1 MRTLIRDFALAGRM
15 LIKAPVFTLAAV
27 ATLALGIGAN
37 TATFTLADATL
48 LRPLPF
54 HDPQQLVAW
63 SWSSSWPHYQ
73 EYAKRTDIFQGVL
86 ASGGVTRLNLGIDGS
101 SELVQGA
108 YLSGNAFD
116 VLGVRPVAG
125 RALLPSDDVS
135 GGPLVAV
142 LNHGYWRSRFG
153 GEASVIGRTLRV
165 NGRPVTIVGVAE
177 PDFRG
182 ISLGASPSL
191 YLPAAAAG
199 PLSTGFFSSIDRMT
213 NTGFVWL
220 TVVGRLRPDVTAAQ
234 ASDAMDALYAQ
245 LQPPSPGTT
254 REERLRLEPLA
265 TRALGS
271 GAADVRTFVN
281 LLLGVVGLTLLIG
294 CANLANL
301 LLAKAAARRREMG
314 VRLALGATRAR
325 IVQQLLAESLLL
337 AIVGGA
343 AGLAVA
349 AFALQALAGFEL
361 PGGLRVAGIPLSLSG
376 TALVATFGL
385 SLLTGLL
392 FGAAPAWRASRT
404 DVLVSL
410 RDQSRGATG
419 RGGIRSALL
428 AAQVAMSLMLL
439 VGAGLF
445 GRSLMAALD
454 SRLGF
459 EPAQVATATVNLG
472 VARYDAARAGVFYR
486 TVLERV
492 QALPQVAHASW
503 TNLLPTRG
511 AFMWNTEVESTGKSI
526 TVYSAH
532 VGPEHFATL
541 GTRLL
546 AGRPFAPSDTPASE
560 RVAIVNELMARDY
573 FGDRSPI
580 GSRIKIFDTWVTI
593 VGVAENTITEELREE
608 PAAQLYLA
616 FEQWLD
622 GPQGIATDTAHLF
635 VKGTGEL
642 DALLPLLREQLR
654 AVDPEAPVYALS
666 SFDETLEALTM
677 PQRLGV
683 TLFTLFSAIALA
695 LATIGIYGVATYV
708 AALRTREIGVRIALG
723 ATRTAVRRLI
733 LQQSAWP
740 IVAGIF
746 VGLAGALYASRAAQA
761 FLVDISP
768 VDPVTFALVPLFLA
782 LVALAATYL
791 PARRASRI
799 EPVAALRDE

>member
-1 MRTLIRDFALAGRM
+1 MRNLLRDLALAAR
-15 LIKAPVFTLAAV
+15 LLFKAPVFTVAAV

-37 TATFTLADATL
+37 TAMFTLADATL

-54 HDPQQLVAW
+54 YDPQQLVVW
-63 SWSSSWPHYQ
+63 SWSSAWPHYQ
-73 EYAKRTDIFQGVL
+73 EYAKRTDIFEGVL

-108 YLSGNAFD
+108 YLSGNAFA
-116 VLGVRPVAG
+116 VLGVRAAAG
-125 RALLPSDDVS
+125 RTLLPSDDVS
-135 GGPLVAV
+135 GGPIVAV
-142 LNHGYWRSRFG
+142 LNHGYWRTRFG
-153 GEASVIGRTLRV
+153 GDASVVGRTLRV
-165 NGRPVTIVGVAE
+165 NGRPMTIVGVAE

-182 ISLGASPSL
+182 ISLGSSPSL
-191 YLPAAAAG
+191 YLPAASSG
-199 PLSTGFFSSIDRMT
+199 PLSTGFFSKVDRMT
-213 NTGFVWL
+213 STGFVWL
-220 TVVGRLRPDVTAAQ
+220 SVIGRLRPDVTAVQ
-234 ASDAMDALYAQ
+234 ASAAMDALYTQ
-245 LQPPSPGTT
+245 LQPPKPGTT
-254 REERLRLEPLA
+254 REERLQLEPLA

-281 LLLGVVGLTLLIG
+281 LLVGVVGLTLLIG

-301 LLAKAAARRREMG
+301 LLARAAARRREMG

-325 IVQQLLAESLLL
+325 IVQQLIVESLLL
-337 AIVGGA
+337 AMVGGA
-343 AGLAVA
+343 AGLMVA
-349 AFALQALAGFEL
+349 SFALQALAGFEL
-361 PGGLRVAGIPLSLSG
+361 PGGLRVATIPLELSG
-376 TALVATFGL
+376 TALAVTVGL
-385 SLLTGLL
+385 SLVTGLL

-459 EPAQVATATVNLG
+459 EPDRVAHATVNLG
-472 VARYDAARAGVFYR
+472 AARYDAARAAMFYQ

-492 QALPQVAHASW
+492 QALPQVTHASW

-526 TVYSAH
+526 TVYNAH
-532 VGPEHFATL
+532 VGPEHFAAL

-546 AGRPFAPSDTPASE
+546 DGRSFTPSDTAASE
-560 RVAIVNELMARDY
+560 PVAIVNELMAREY
-573 FGDRSPI
+573 FDGRPPI
-580 GSRIKIFDTWVTI
+580 GARIKIFNTWVTI
-593 VGVAENTITEELREE
+593 VGVAENTIVEELREE

-616 FEQWLD
+616 FDQWLD

-635 VKGTGEL
+635 IKGTG
-642 DALLPLLREQLR
+642 DTHTLLPLLREQLR
-654 AVDPEAPVYALS
+654 AVDPEAPIYALS

-683 TLFTLFSAIALA
+683 TLFALFSAIALA

-723 ATRTAVRRLI
+723 ATRTAVRRLV
-733 LQQSAWP
+733 LRQSAGP
-740 IVAGIF
+740 IFAGIL
-746 VGLAGALYASRAAQA
+746 VGLGGALYASRAARA

-768 VDPVTFALVPLFLA
+768 VDPVTFAVVPLFLA

-791 PARRASRI
+791 PARRASGI